1 MRSSLNITNKLTMIS
16 DMAGDSIFQVLEYD
30 SLEGGNSI
38 KDAVNFKF
46 MKDSGIKLKQV
57 RILLNDSAVTLESG
71 ALSYMKG
78 DITIHSNVGGVL
90 GLGKKFFASKVTG
103 ETMFKP
109 MYRGTGEIFLEPSF
123 GHFALIELEDEEI
136 IVDDGLFLACESTV
150 EAGVSRVKNLS
161 SMALGNEGY
170 FQVKL
175 SGSGIVVLEIPVPEK
190 EVFKCTLINDTL
202 KVDGNFVILRN
213 GEIEFTVE
221 KAAKSIV
228 GTATSGEGLLNVYS
242 GTGQVWLIPTKS
254 VYDKLTSK
262 SLENQRNL
270 HGSSLIDNEG

>member
-16 DMAGDSIFQVLEYD
+16 DMEGDSVFQVLQYD
-30 SLEGGNSI
+30 SLEGGNNI
-38 KDAVNFKF
+38 NDAVKFKF

-71 ALSYMKG
+71 VLSYMKG
-78 DITIHSNVGGVL
+78 DIEVHSNVGGVL
-90 GLGKKFFASKVTG
+90 GLGKKLFASKVTG

-109 MYRGTGEIFLEPSF
+109 MYEGTGEIFLEPTF

-136 IVDDGLFLACESTV
+136 IIDDGLFFACESTV
-150 EAGVSRVKNLS
+150 EVGISRVKSIS
-161 SMALGNEGY
+161 SMAFGNEGY

-213 GEIEFTVE
+213 GEIDFTVE

-228 GTATSGEGLLNVYS
+228 GSATSGEGFLNVYR

-254 VYDKLTSK
+254 IYDKLSIESLK
-262 SLENQRNL
+262 SQSNP
-270 HGSSLIDNEG
+270 HGNSDTEV